1 MTADELRQI
10 VQDVVRA
17 ELVDIRQAHGMR
29 LQVIDDLAEKL
40 SDCRDTLTAIVAD
53 RDGAAHSAIDARA
66 ASETWRA
73 VATRREARVKKL
85 EQQLM
90 ERLLEI
96 GALKRRISELENDG
110 S

>member
-40 SDCRDTLTAIVAD
+40 GDCRDALSAIVAD
-53 RDGAAHSAIDARA
+53 RDSAAHGAIDARA
-66 ASETWRA
+66 ASETWRS
-73 VATRREARVKKL
+73 VATRREARIKKL

-90 ERLLEI
+90 ERLLEVS
-96 GALKRRISELENDG
+96 ALKRRVSELENDG
-110 S
+110 A